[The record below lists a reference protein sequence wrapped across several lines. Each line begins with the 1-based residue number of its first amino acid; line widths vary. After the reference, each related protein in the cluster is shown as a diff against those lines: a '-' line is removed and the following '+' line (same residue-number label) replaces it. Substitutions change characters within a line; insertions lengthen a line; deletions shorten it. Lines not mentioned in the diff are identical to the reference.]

1 MPRPSRN
8 IDQLLLKAGHELLPA
23 TGVRALSIRQ
33 VTERAG
39 VNLGMF
45 HYHFKTKDAF
55 VRAILESQYN
65 QMFASLEIA
74 THRST
79 SVVEN
84 LRAAVM
90 VLALFGRDNRLLL
103 VRLAGDA
110 LAGEAMAVEF
120 LRANLPRHLAVIAAL
135 LTQGQKLG
143 RFRKMPIPQAIAFLM
158 GGVGAPMLLG
168 AALVNSGFAPVQL
181 ASGLEDA
188 VFSDAAIHE
197 RIDMALTGLAA
208 KKSGAG
214 K

>member
-1 MPRPSRN
+1 MSRPSRN
-8 IDQLLLKAGHELLPA
+8 VDQLLLKAGYELLPA

-55 VRAILESQYN
+55 VRALLESQYN
-65 QMFASLEIA
+65 EMFTSLEIA

-84 LRAAVM
+84 LRAAVN
-90 VLALFGRDNRLLL
+90 VLAVFGRDNRMLL
-103 VRLAGDA
+103 VRLVGDA
-110 LAGEAMAVEF
+110 LAGEAVAVEF

-135 LTQGQKLG
+135 LAQGQNLG
-143 RFRKMPIPQAIAFLM
+143 RFRKMPIPQAISFLT
-158 GGVGAPMLLG
+158 GGVGAPILLG
-168 AALVNSGFAPVQL
+168 AAIVTSGFAPPPL
-181 ASGLEDA
+181 ARGLDEA
-188 VFSDAAIHE
+188 VFSDAAISE
-197 RIDMALTGLAA
+197 RIDMALAGLAV
-208 KKSGAG
+208 KKSGAR

>member
-8 IDQLLLKAGHELLPA
+8 VDQLLLKAGHELLPA

-45 HYHFKTKDAF
+45 HYHFKTKDVF

-110 LAGEAMAVEF
+110 LAGEALAVEF
-120 LRANLPRHLAVIAAL
+120 LRANLPRHLEVIAAL
-135 LTQGQKLG
+135 IAQGQKLG
-143 RFRKMPIPQAIAFLM
+143 RFRKMPIPQATAFLM
-158 GGVGAPMLLG
+158 GGVGAPILLG
-168 AALVNSGFAPVQL
+168 AALVNSGFAPPPL
-181 ASGLEDA
+181 ASVLEDA
-188 VFSDAAIHE
+188 VFTDAAIHE
-197 RIDMALTGLAA
+197 RIDMALAGLAV
-208 KKSGAG
+208 KKSGAR

>member
-8 IDQLLLKAGHELLPA
+8 VDQLLLKAGHELLPA

-45 HYHFKTKDAF
+45 HYHFKTKDVF

-90 VLALFGRDNRLLL
+90 VLALFGRDNRMLL

-110 LAGEAMAVEF
+110 LAGEVMAVEF
-120 LRANLPRHLAVIAAL
+120 LRANLPRHIAVIAAL
-135 LTQGQKLG
+135 IAQGQKLG

-158 GGVGAPMLLG
+158 GGVGAPILLG
-168 AALVNSGFAPVQL
+168 AALVNSGFAPPPL
-181 ASGLEDA
+181 ASGLDDA
-188 VFSDAAIHE
+188 VFSDAAIRE
-197 RIDMALTGLAA
+197 RIEMALTGLAA

>member
-8 IDQLLLKAGHELLPA
+8 VDQLLLKAGHELLPK

-55 VRAILESQYN
+55 VRALLESQYN
-65 QMFASLEIA
+65 EMFASLEIA
-74 THRST
+74 THRSI

-84 LRAAVM
+84 LRAAVS
-90 VLALFGRDNRLLL
+90 VLANFGRDNRLLL

-110 LAGEAMAVEF
+110 LAGEVIAVEF

-135 LTQGQKLG
+135 LAQGQKLG
-143 RFRKMPIPQAIAFLM
+143 RFRKMPIPQAIAFLI
-158 GGVGAPMLLG
+158 GGVGAPILLG
-168 AALVNSGFAPVQL
+168 AALVNRGFAPPPL
-181 ASGLEDA
+181 ARGLEDA
-188 VFSDAAIHE
+188 VFSEDAIRE

-208 KKSGAG
+208 KKSGAI

>member
-8 IDQLLLKAGHELLPA
+8 VDQLLLKAGHELLPV

-55 VRAILESQYN
+55 VRALLESQYN
-65 QMFASLEIA
+65 EMFASLEIA
-74 THRST
+74 THRSM

-84 LRAAVM
+84 LRGAVS
-90 VLALFGRDNRLLL
+90 VLANFGRENRLLL

-110 LAGEAMAVEF
+110 LAGEVIAVEF

-135 LTQGQKLG
+135 LAQGQKLG
-143 RFRKMPIPQAIAFLM
+143 RFRKMPIPQAIAFLI
-158 GGVGAPMLLG
+158 GGVGAPILLG
-168 AALVNSGFAPVQL
+168 AALVNRGFAPPPL
-181 ASGLEDA
+181 ARGLEDA
-188 VFSDAAIHE
+188 VFSEDAIRE

-208 KKSGAG
+208 KKSGAI

>member
-8 IDQLLLKAGHELLPA
+8 VDQLLLKAGRELLPA

-33 VTERAG
+33 VAERAG

-45 HYHFKTKDAF
+45 HYHFKTKDVF

-65 QMFASLEIA
+65 RMFASLEIA

-110 LAGEAMAVEF
+110 LAGEVMAVEF

-135 LTQGQKLG
+135 IAQGQKIG
-143 RFRKMPIPQAIAFLM
+143 RFRKMPMPQAIAFLM
-158 GGVGAPMLLG
+158 GGVGAPILLG
-168 AALVNSGFAPVQL
+168 AALVNSGFAPPPL
-181 ASGLEDA
+181 ASGLDDT
-188 VFSDAAIHE
+188 VFSDAAIRE
-197 RIDMALTGLAA
+197 RIEMALTGLAA

>member
-8 IDQLLLKAGHELLPA
+8 VDQLLLKAGHELLPA

-45 HYHFKTKDAF
+45 HYHFKTKDVF
-55 VRAILESQYN
+55 VRALLESRYN
-65 QMFASLEIA
+65 EMFASLEIA

-84 LRAAVM
+84 LRAAVN

-103 VRLAGDA
+103 VRLLGDA
-110 LAGEAMAVEF
+110 LAGETVAVEF
-120 LRANLPRHLAVIAAL
+120 LRTNLPRHLAVIAAL
-135 LTQGQKLG
+135 VAQGQKLG

-158 GGVGAPMLLG
+158 GGVGAPILLG
-168 AALVNSGFAPVQL
+168 AALVNSGFMPTPQAR
-181 ASGLEDA
+181 GLEDT
-188 VFSDAAIHE
+188 VFSDAAIGE
-197 RIDMALTGLAA
+197 RIDMALAGLAA
-208 KKSGAG
+208 QKSGAR

>member
-8 IDQLLLKAGHELLPA
+8 VDQLLLKAGHELLPA

-45 HYHFKTKDAF
+45 HYHFKTKDVF
-55 VRAILESQYN
+55 VRALLESRYN
-65 QMFASLEIA
+65 EMFASLEIA

-84 LRAAVM
+84 LRAAVN

-103 VRLAGDA
+103 VRLLGDA
-110 LAGEAMAVEF
+110 LAGETVAVEF
-120 LRANLPRHLAVIAAL
+120 LHTNLPRHLAVIAAL
-135 LTQGQKLG
+135 VAQGQKLG

-158 GGVGAPMLLG
+158 GGVGAPILLG
-168 AALVNSGFAPVQL
+168 AALVNSGFMPTPQAR
-181 ASGLEDA
+181 GLEDT
-188 VFSDAAIHE
+188 VFSDAAIGE
-197 RIDMALTGLAA
+197 RIDMALAGLAA
-208 KKSGAG
+208 QKSGAR

>member
-8 IDQLLLKAGHELLPA
+8 VDQLLLAAGHELLPA

-45 HYHFKTKDAF
+45 HYHFKTKDVF
-55 VRAILESQYN
+55 VRALLESRYN
-65 QMFASLEIA
+65 EMFASLEIA

-84 LRAAVM
+84 LRAAVN
-90 VLALFGRDNRLLL
+90 VLALFGRDNRQLLA
-103 VRLAGDA
+103 RLLGDA
-110 LAGEAMAVEF
+110 LAGESVAVEF
-120 LRANLPRHLAVIAAL
+120 LRTNLPRHLAVIAAL
-135 LTQGQKLG
+135 VAQGQKLG

-158 GGVGAPMLLG
+158 GGVGAPILLG
-168 AALVNSGFAPVQL
+168 AALVNSGFMPTPL
-181 ASGLEDA
+181 ARGLEDT
-188 VFSDAAIHE
+188 VFSDAAIGE
-197 RIDMALTGLAA
+197 RIDMALAGLAA
-208 KKSGAG
+208 QKSGAR

>member
-8 IDQLLLKAGHELLPA
+8 VDQLLLKAGHELLPA

-45 HYHFKTKDAF
+45 HYHFKTKDVF

-90 VLALFGRDNRLLL
+90 VLALFGRDNRMLL
-103 VRLAGDA
+103 VRLSGDA
-110 LAGEAMAVEF
+110 LAGEVMAVEF
-120 LRANLPRHLAVIAAL
+120 LRANLPRHIAVIAAL
-135 LTQGQKLG
+135 IAQGQKLG

-158 GGVGAPMLLG
+158 GGVGAPILLG
-168 AALVNSGFAPVQL
+168 AALVNSGFAPPPL
-181 ASGLEDA
+181 ASGLDDA
-188 VFSDAAIHE
+188 VFSDAAIRE
-197 RIDMALTGLAA
+197 RIEMALTGLAA

>member
-8 IDQLLLKAGHELLPA
+8 VDQLLLKAGHELLPV

-55 VRAILESQYN
+55 VRALLESQYN
-65 QMFASLEIA
+65 EMFASLEIA
-74 THRST
+74 THRSM

-84 LRAAVM
+84 LRAAVS
-90 VLALFGRDNRLLL
+90 VLANFGRDNRLLL

-110 LAGEAMAVEF
+110 LAGEVIAVEF

-135 LTQGQKLG
+135 LAQGQKLG
-143 RFRKMPIPQAIAFLM
+143 RFRKMPIPQAIAFLI
-158 GGVGAPMLLG
+158 GGVGAPILLG
-168 AALVNSGFAPVQL
+168 AALVNRGFAPPPL
-181 ASGLEDA
+181 ARGLEDA
-188 VFSDAAIHE
+188 VFSEDAIRE

-208 KKSGAG
+208 KKSGAI